1 MGARFL
7 LAAALVAVVVGAG
20 ALVADRWF
28 AAPPEATEASP
39 APPAPPAPAADA
51 RRRTMVKAVR
61 GTPERTRARAPSA
74 PLHAGDVLD
83 PDDVIR
89 TGESGGASLAVGD
102 VADVELASRTEVTVG
117 QIADR
122 VSRLQLGDG
131 HLSAVVHGEKRSSLG
146 LRVEVRGGD
155 TAAESQE
162 GAFAVLSHDGQVT
175 LATTAGRAQ
184 LSAHQRV
191 VEVQAGYQTTA
202 RRDSAP
208 AAPTAI
214 PPSLFIKLAPLHALV
229 QREKQ
234 VVVSGRTTPGTVVT
248 INGVRAVA
256 SESGEFH
263 QPVPLH
269 EGKNLVRVES
279 EDVVGRRQSQSL
291 PAITVDSHA
300 PVVRTTVKW

>member
-1 MGARFL
+1 
-7 LAAALVAVVVGAG
+7 
-20 ALVADRWF
+20 
-28 AAPPEATEASP
+28 
-39 APPAPPAPAADA
+39 
-51 RRRTMVKAVR
+51 MVKAVR
-61 GTPERTRARAPSA
+61 GTPERTRAREPSA

-83 PDDVIR
+83 ADDVIR
-89 TGESGGASLAVGD
+89 TGESGGVSLVVGD
-102 VADVELASRTEVTVG
+102 VADVELASHTEVTVG

-122 VSRLQLGDG
+122 VSKLQLGDG
-131 HLSAVVHGEKRSSLG
+131 HLSAVVHGRKRTG

-155 TAAESQE
+155 AAAESQD

-175 LATTAGRAQ
+175 LATTAGRAR

-191 VEVQAGYQTTA
+191 VEVEAGYQATA
-202 RRDSAP
+202 RRDAAP

-234 VVVSGRTTPGTVVT
+234 VVVSGRTTPGTVLT
-248 INGVRAVA
+248 INGARAVA

-263 QPVPLH
+263 QSIPLH
-269 EGKNLVRVES
+269 EGKNLLRVES
-279 EDVVGRRQSQSL
+279 EDVVGRHQSQSL